1 MAQEE
6 GGEVERR
13 SEEKT
18 NKQLFLRLLNFISN
32 DDKKTLAIA
41 CIAMSLTSVNNLAF
55 PKIISNLIDSMS
67 NSSNTQAKRK
77 LVVSSLIMFAVGAVG
92 SWLRTYLFT
101 IASDSVSKRLRV
113 ELFKAILKQESGFF
127 DQTPVQDMQ
136 CRMTDDVQAMANATT
151 SNFAKVYRYTNS
163 ALGGSIMLFSISPR
177 LTVATLG
184 VVPLVG
190 VTGMLYGMRAKK
202 MSKKMKENISRI
214 ASSVDEKLANIRT
227 VRLFSMEDYEGEEY
241 ANLLNSTQEDVK
253 HAAHAEGL
261 FLGGLAFGGFTSLL
275 GVLYYGGTLVER
287 NLITVGALTS
297 FAMYSATVGLG
308 FSGLSQVYAETL
320 KALSSAQRVFEILD
334 RKPSVNQDDGR
345 VLDSIEGN
353 IEVCNVCFAYPSRPD
368 ALVLSGVTIQ
378 LHKGETLALTGP
390 SGGGKSTIAA
400 LITRLYEPSSG
411 KILLDGINMS
421 TLSASWI
428 RKQIAVVNQD
438 PILFSDTIEA
448 NIAYG
453 RPHAKRSI
461 SEFATVDIQDAARR
475 ANALSFIVDLPDGF
489 QTQVGERGSLL
500 SGGQRQR
507 IAIAR
512 AMIRDPKILI
522 LDEATSALDN
532 ASEQLVKEALERL
545 MEGRSTLLIAHR
557 TSTLAGSQRI
567 AVIDGGRIVEE
578 GHYDDLI
585 SKRDSI
591 FSHLIQSLPC

>member
-1 MAQEE
+1 MAVPLIHLLSFHHTSCMAASSHAISPSLCEGWGRPPTKIRRQAYDIHRWDRLIRLQVIHTEIIIVHFNAAVKISKLLRPPHVQRTAASWGTMAQEE

-308 FSGLSQVYAETL
+308 FSGLSQVCL
-320 KALSSAQRVFEILD
+320 NN
-334 RKPSVNQDDGR
+334 PM
-345 VLDSIEGN
+345 
-353 IEVCNVCFAYPSRPD
+353 
-368 ALVLSGVTIQ
+368 
-378 LHKGETLALTGP
+378 LA
-390 SGGGKSTIAA
+390 
-400 LITRLYEPSSG
+400 
-411 KILLDGINMS
+411 
-421 TLSASWI
+421 
-428 RKQIAVVNQD
+428 
-438 PILFSDTIEA
+438 
-448 NIAYG
+448 
-453 RPHAKRSI
+453 
-461 SEFATVDIQDAARR
+461 
-475 ANALSFIVDLPDGF
+475 
-489 QTQVGERGSLL
+489 
-500 SGGQRQR
+500 
-507 IAIAR
+507 
-512 AMIRDPKILI
+512 
-522 LDEATSALDN
+522 
-532 ASEQLVKEALERL
+532 
-545 MEGRSTLLIAHR
+545 
-557 TSTLAGSQRI
+557 
-567 AVIDGGRIVEE
+567 
-578 GHYDDLI
+578 
-585 SKRDSI
+585 
-591 FSHLIQSLPC
+591 